1 MIINNQIKV
10 YMILVIC
17 IFKKNIDKKNEKK
30 NIKIQIQ
37 IVSI

>member
-17 IFKKNIDKKNEKK
+17 IFKKNIDKKMKK
-30 NIKIQIQ
+30 
-37 IVSI
+37 SI